1 MGDVGFRLFSAA
13 YFPDPVGFVT
23 MGVLVWFRLRSQIF
37 LGILSKQKGNQGAR
51 QRVLSRF
58 PQFYVLQSIHECQF
72 NVCAGIDF
80 FG

>member
-37 LGILSKQKGNQGAR
+37 
-51 QRVLSRF
+51 
-58 PQFYVLQSIHECQF
+58 
-72 NVCAGIDF
+72 
-80 FG
+80 FGYFK